1 MEHLPIPRRFGDRAI
16 GFIGEE
22 NGLGSQVIGR
32 DLLDLMPI
40 GRLAIGNPEEEVG
53 SGGKAT
59 GSIAN

>member
-16 GFIGEE
+16 GFMGEG
-22 NGLGSQVIGR
+22 NGFGSRVIGR